1 MPRATGNGS
10 DPDWNQCSVWVGEI
24 QQKLNA
30 LHKIIRMDAVPTSV
44 IVDVDNLSSDIE
56 TLALGIFGTA
66 QKARWSAER
75 EAEKYHAL
83 REELEDASQ
92 KQ

>member
-1 MPRATGNGS
+1 MPRVSGNGT
-10 DPDWNQCSVWVGEI
+10 DPDWNQCAAWVREI
-24 QQKLNA
+24 QQKLSL
-30 LHKIIRMDAVPTSV
+30 LHMTIRVDAVPTDV
-44 IVDVDNLSSDIE
+44 IVNVDNLSSDIE
-56 TLALGIFGTA
+56 TLATGIFGTA

-83 REELEDASQ
+83 REELEDACQ